1 MNTAK
6 YTPDSIHIGRAIC
19 GFIFAL
25 VVLILGVSANAQ
37 TIMGSLSGSVLDAN
51 GALVPD
57 ASITITNTST
67 GQIAKTTSGQQG
79 EFIFPSLLP
88 SVYSVRIEKS
98 GFKSYEATNVN
109 VTANAALSLG
119 VVSLEVGSAS
129 EKVEVHAEG
138 QLIETESAAQG
149 TAITGAQLH
158 NIEVN
163 GDSFLS
169 LMRTVP
175 GFYGDGNFAI
185 DNNQTG
191 NIYVNGSRGTQF
203 NITMN
208 GASNIDIGSGT
219 KTFSTIGLESVQ
231 EFRVLTSNF
240 QAEYGRTSG
249 ANISVVTKSGSR
261 EFHGEAFTDFRD
273 RGLNANNWYSKMSG
287 APRAQY
293 HYTYEG
299 YMLGGPVAIP
309 NHFTPLRDKLFFFWS
324 DEYQQQLIPEG
335 LDRVTLPTALEA

>member
-6 YTPDSIHIGRAIC
+6 YTPDSIHIGRSIC
-19 GFIFAL
+19 GIIFAL

-88 SVYSVRIEKS
+88 SVYSVRVEKS
-98 GFKSYEATNVN
+98 GFKSYEAANVN

-191 NIYVNGSRGTQF
+191 NIYVNGSRGTWRRKRIF
-203 NITMN
+203 LPS
-208 GASNIDIGSGT
+208 GPGS
-219 KTFSTIGLESVQ
+219 
-231 EFRVLTSNF
+231 
-240 QAEYGRTSG
+240 
-249 ANISVVTKSGSR
+249 
-261 EFHGEAFTDFRD
+261 
-273 RGLNANNWYSKMSG
+273 
-287 APRAQY
+287 
-293 HYTYEG
+293 
-299 YMLGGPVAIP
+299 
-309 NHFTPLRDKLFFFWS
+309 FTPS
-324 DEYQQQLIPEG
+324 TSIS
-335 LDRVTLPTALEA
+335 RVSG